1 MPVTPGARLVSA
13 GSRWPGSRPARGG
26 WLSLARWVAPAR
38 WLAGALLVLLSL
50 AAFALLLALLVYPDL
65 AFAQALGQ
73 VAAPAAPAGAKPTPF
88 GLGGGGPAPSGIGGF
103 IIAKQAEFYRALVQA
118 VRAAKADGQA
128 GVLLAGLSFAYG
140 VFHAA
145 GPGHGKAVISSYLL
159 ADGGTLR
166 RGALLALAAGLV
178 QALAAIAFVGLLA
191 VLLGATAVAMARAM
205 TVVEIAAYGGIAV
218 FGFYLAVTKGLAL
231 ARTVRGG
238 HVHGSHVHGADCGCG
253 DAHAPDPMLL
263 ADGGWRRATV
273 AVVSAGARPCSG
285 AILVLTF
292 ALSQGVFLSGV
303 MAVFAMGLGTALTV
317 TGIAALAVYGKRL
330 AVRIAGRDGRAAVV
344 ARGAVEVG
352 AAVLV
357 MLFGLALLTGYLDS
371 ERLLPG

>member
-1 MPVTPGARLVSA
+1 MPGT
-13 GSRWPGSRPARGG
+13 
-26 WLSLARWVAPAR
+26 WLAAPAAK
-38 WLAGALLVLLSL
+38 WLLPAKWLVAVMLIAASF
-50 AAFALLLALLVYPDL
+50 AAFILLLALLVYPDL

-73 VAAPAAPAGAKPTPF
+73 MAAPGGAKPTPF
-88 GLGGGGPAPSGIGGF
+88 GLGGGAPAPSGIGGF

-118 VRAAKADGQA
+118 VRAAKADGHA
-128 GVLLAGLSFAYG
+128 AFMLVGLSFAYG

-166 RGALLALAAGLV
+166 RGALLSLAAGVV
-178 QALAAIAFVGLLA
+178 QAVAAIAFVGILA
-191 VLLGATAVAMARAM
+191 VILGATAVSMARAM
-205 TVVEIAAYGGIAV
+205 NVVEIAAYGGIAA
-218 FGFYLAVTKGLAL
+218 FGLYLTATKGRDLVRA
-231 ARTVRGG
+231 ARG
-238 HVHGSHVHGADCGCG
+238 VHMHGADCGCG
-253 DAHAPDPMLL
+253 DAHAPDPTLL
-263 ADGGWRRATV
+263 AEGGWRRAVV

-303 MAVFAMGLGTALTV
+303 MAAFAMGLGTALTV

-330 AVRIAGRDGRAAVV
+330 AVRIAGRDTRWAAV
-344 ARGAVEVG
+344 ARGGVELS
-352 AAVLV
+352 AAMLV